1 VFRDFLRL
9 HIIVFLWGITGVLG
23 KYINLPAADLVCYRT
38 AIAGLC
44 LLIIGK
50 ICDCPFKLP
59 ARTIWSIIGV
69 GMLMGLHWLLFFHAI
84 NISNVSVTMAG
95 FATMSLW
102 IAIFEPLIIRG
113 RKFRGIEFLVGFIAL
128 TGIWLI
134 FRVEF
139 GFWLGMLSA
148 LGCAMIGALFSIF
161 TGIYARRHNPIV
173 VSFYHMVGGTVF
185 CFLAAVIKEFTW
197 GPDGS
202 VLTLPTTGVQIAA
215 LLTLA
220 IACTVYAFTESVAL
234 LKRLS
239 VFTIVLT
246 NNLEP
251 VYGIALAAICFREYD
266 HVSGYFYLGAGLIL
280 LSVFLYP
287 VIERIGRRRKRL

>member
-1 VFRDFLRL
+1 MFRDFLRL

-23 KYINLPAADLVCYRT
+23 RYIDLPAADLVAYRT
-38 AIAGLC
+38 AIAGIC
-44 LLIIGK
+44 LLLIGK
-50 ICDCPFKLP
+50 LWRIPFRLP
-59 ARTIWSIIGV
+59 RREIIRIIGV
-69 GMLMGLHWLLFFHAI
+69 GMLMGLHWLLFFLAI
-84 NISNVSVTMAG
+84 NLSNVSVTMAG
-95 FATMSLW
+95 FATMTLW
-102 IAIFEPLIIRG
+102 IAILEPLIVPG
-113 RKFRGIEFLVGFIAL
+113 RQFERSEFIAGFVAL
-128 TGIWLI
+128 IGIWLI
-134 FRVEF
+134 FAVEL
-139 GFWLGMLSA
+139 GFWLGMFSA

-185 CFLAAVIKEFTW
+185 CLLAAVVKEFTW

-202 VLTLPTTGVQIAA
+202 ILTLPKTTVQIAA

-251 VYGIALAAICFREYD
+251 VYGITLAAICFREYD
-266 HVSGYFYLGAGLIL
+266 HVSGYFYLGTGLIL

-287 VIERIGRRRKRL
+287 LLERKARK